1 MTTRNYFFIIIIAA
15 EAVEI
20 NADIFCV
27 FIAAAVALFVLKS
40 NAVVVVYLSF

>member
-1 MTTRNYFFIIIIAA
+1 MTTRIFFLIIIAA
-15 EAVEI
+15 EAVEF

-27 FIAAAVALFVLKS
+27 FITAAVALFVLKS